1 MSVICND
8 FAWFRKDNLTSSQ
21 THQSTPTVGSRWNKA
36 DIFVSFASR
45 NSETGLGVGS
55 GLQGKTHQDRN
66 QAHLN
71 IHASKVNVLILFTI
85 VLRSK
90 KGQMMNGRFFIGF

>member
-36 DIFVSFASR
+36 DIFVSFA
-45 NSETGLGVGS
+45 NQETL
-55 GLQGKTHQDRN
+55 KRDW
-66 QAHLN
+66 
-71 IHASKVNVLILFTI
+71 VLAPDYKEKPIKIEIKHILISMQVKLMF
-85 VLRSK
+85 
-90 KGQMMNGRFFIGF
+90 